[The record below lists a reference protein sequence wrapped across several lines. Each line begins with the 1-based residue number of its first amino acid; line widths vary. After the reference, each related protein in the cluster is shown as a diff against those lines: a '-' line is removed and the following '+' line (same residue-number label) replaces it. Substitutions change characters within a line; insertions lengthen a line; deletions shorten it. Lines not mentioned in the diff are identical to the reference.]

1 MIRQA
6 SRRLAGILLVV
17 SPTVESGAYFLLTQL
32 IMPASD
38 YTENPIRQNLSVPA
52 MVRRFAML
60 MKPTSQ
66 QGEGVGGASG
76 LLALGVRLPGKTA
89 L

>member
-17 SPTVESGAYFLLTQL
+17 SPTVESGGYFLLTQL

-66 QGEGVGGASG
+66 QGERVVGASG
-76 LLALGVRLPGKTA
+76 FWLWA
-89 L
+89 